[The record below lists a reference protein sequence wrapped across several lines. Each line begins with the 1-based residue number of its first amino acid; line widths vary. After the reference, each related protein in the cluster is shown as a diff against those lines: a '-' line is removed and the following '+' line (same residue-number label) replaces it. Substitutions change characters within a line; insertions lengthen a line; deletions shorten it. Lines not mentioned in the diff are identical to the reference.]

1 MVCYDR
7 LFVHTAKKLKQNILG
22 LFKQQDINCVQ
33 YQKKYKKQETSLV
46 SFELF
51 FLLMTTLDYALQD

>member
-1 MVCYDR
+1 
-7 LFVHTAKKLKQNILG
+7 VHTAKKLKQNILG